1 MRVKSDQLIIT
12 FATTSAAMAMEQ
24 YCMENNLP
32 GRLIPLP
39 GEISA
44 GCGLAWKTDPSY
56 EAELKQTLNA
66 AGLKWEWMTVIKV

>member
-1 MRVKSDQLIIT
+1 MRVKTEQLVIT

-24 YCMENNLP
+24 YCTEHNLP

-44 GCGLAWKTDPSY
+44 GCGLAWKTDPAL
-56 EAELKQTLNA
+56 EQELKDTLCR
-66 AGLKWEWMTVIKV
+66 AGLKWEWMTVIRI

>member
-1 MRVKSDQLIIT
+1 MRTKTDQLVIT